1 MLKETVRRKT
11 VTHGSRIFTP
21 MNNVQMDTL
30 MADYSPFQA
39 ILASLLAELE
49 LYVCLHLC
57 SKRYVAVVESN
68 VF

>member
-21 MNNVQMDTL
+21 MNNVQKDTL
-30 MADYSPFQA
+30 MTDSSPFQA
-39 ILASLLAELE
+39 ILASLLSEPQ

-57 SKRYVAVVESN
+57 PKRYVAVVESN
-68 VF
+68 VL